1 MRSVRTFILSFCLF
15 WVCLVLMTGC
25 AQNRQTI
32 ARLEQENAQQRE
44 RIWQSNR
51 KMEDFRQENLALRQQ
66 LAALQGQ
73 DRSNAPVSQPQTQLQ
88 SPPQSSIIQSSPG
101 SGRIDRS
108 AVAPTPQPSTLGT
121 PTTPQALPINPPAGS
136 QAEVAGVPHRTIR
149 VRKTDSSAV
158 HSVSILADKAKPIH
172 YEGLHAEIQLK
183 DANGGIV
190 LAPAPLYVMVTDPSK
205 PADQARI
212 SKWRYTAEDLAAI
225 INSGQAAISIPLNMA
240 WERACPEN
248 LDLELHI
255 LYHTSDQRILSH
267 RARIDLAQSTVP
279 QSAVS
284 AAAGQAVGASVSV
297 PSGVNGNAASGNSP
311 ASSGSPYS
319 RPVWTPEP

>member
-1 MRSVRTFILSFCLF
+1 MGICQNMRSASTFISSLCLF
-15 WVCLVLMTGC
+15 FLCFVLTTGC

-66 LAALQGQ
+66 LAVLQGKN
-73 DRSNAPVSQPQTQLQ
+73 RSSASASYSNQPQE
-88 SPPQSSIIQSSPG
+88 SIIQPTQSPG
-101 SGRIDRS
+101 TNDPS
-108 AVAPTPQPSTLGT
+108 AVSQTPPVSTLGT
-121 PTTPQALPINPPAGS
+121 PTSPQTLPVNPSAGS
-136 QAEVAGVPHRTIR
+136 QAVMDGTPHRTIR
-149 VRKTDSSAV
+149 VRKTDSSSV
-158 HSVSILADKAKPIH
+158 HSVTILADKAKPIH

-205 PADQARI
+205 PEDQARV
-212 SKWRYTAEDLAAI
+212 SKWRYTAEDLAGI

-240 WERACPEN
+240 WERSCPQN

-267 RARIDLAQSTVP
+267 RARINLAQSAAP
-279 QSAVS
+279 QSMTS
-284 AAAGQAVGASVSV
+284 AADPAVGASVSV
-297 PSGVNGNAASGNSP
+297 PNAAGT
-311 ASSGSPYS
+311 SSASPYS

>member
-1 MRSVRTFILSFCLF
+1 MRSASIFISSLCLF
-15 WVCLVLMTGC
+15 FLCFVLTTGC

-66 LAALQGQ
+66 LAALQSQ
-73 DRSNAPVSQPQTQLQ
+73 NRSSASRSSQPQA
-88 SPPQSSIIQSSPG
+88 SIIQQN
-101 SGRIDRS
+101 SGTNDPS
-108 AVAPTPQPSTLGT
+108 AVPQTEPISTLGA
-121 PTTPQALPINPPAGS
+121 PTSPQTLPVNPSAGS
-136 QAEVAGVPHRTIR
+136 QAVMDGTPHRTIR
-149 VRKTDSSAV
+149 VRKTDSSSV
-158 HSVSILADKAKPIH
+158 HSVTILADKAKPIH

-205 PADQARI
+205 PEDQARV
-212 SKWRYTAEDLAAI
+212 SKWRYTAEDLAGI

-240 WERACPEN
+240 WERSCPQN

-267 RARIDLAQSTVP
+267 RARINLAQSAAP
-279 QSAVS
+279 QSMTS
-284 AAAGQAVGASVSV
+284 AADPAVGASVSV
-297 PSGVNGNAASGNSP
+297 PNTAGSP
-311 ASSGSPYS
+311 SASSSNSPYS

>member
-1 MRSVRTFILSFCLF
+1 MRSASTFISSLCLF
-15 WVCLVLMTGC
+15 FLCFVLTTGC

-73 DRSNAPVSQPQTQLQ
+73 NRSSVSRSSQPQA
-88 SPPQSSIIQSSPG
+88 SIIQQN
-101 SGRIDRS
+101 SGTNDPS
-108 AVAPTPQPSTLGT
+108 AVPQTEPISTLGV
-121 PTTPQALPINPPAGS
+121 PTSPQTLPVNPSAGS
-136 QAEVAGVPHRTIR
+136 QAVMDGTPHRTIR
-149 VRKTDSSAV
+149 VRKTDSSSV
-158 HSVSILADKAKPIH
+158 HSVTILADKAKPIH

-205 PADQARI
+205 PEDQARV
-212 SKWRYTAEDLAAI
+212 SKWRYTAEDLAGI

-240 WERACPEN
+240 WERSCPQN

-267 RARIDLAQSTVP
+267 RARINLAQSAVP
-279 QSAVS
+279 QSMTS
-284 AAAGQAVGASVSV
+284 AADPAVGASVSV
-297 PSGVNGNAASGNSP
+297 PDAAGSP
-311 ASSGSPYS
+311 SASSSNSPYS